1 MIENPKYLEELKDQK
16 FAINWLTLLAV
27 KNLKEVTKLKDAFD
41 SIETDDPFEQN
52 HKIHEWIFQIVEM

>member
-52 HKIHEWIFQIVEM
+52 HKIHE